1 LNSNIYMFLRKLLA
15 KLYLSG
21 VRDIPFSGIEYH
33 LGVCALQT
41 TLQDIVQEDV
51 YDQISDIFLKTPVQE
66 EYNQF
71 RDKLMALNGDIIGF
85 SSIKN
90 PYWTTLNINMTS
102 YYANKIL
109 NDDDTNIGISNEQF
123 QILANE
129 FCEAAGVFIWER
141 F

>member
-1 LNSNIYMFLRKLLA
+1 MNSIIYMFLRKLLA

-21 VRDIPFSGIEYH
+21 VRDIPFSGAEYH
-33 LGVCALQT
+33 QGVCALQAK
-41 TLQDIVQEDV
+41 LQDIVQEEV

-85 SSIKN
+85 SSLKN

-109 NDDDTNIGISNEQF
+109 NDVDTNIGISNEQF